1 MKSRKLALR
10 ATAVALAITAALG
23 PDHSQAA
30 TITAAS
36 CSLTNVEAAV
46 NAATDGDKII
56 NPNGSCTWAGGIQTA
71 KQIRIEARDYTPA
84 SGGTMSRSVTITN
97 NSSGAPLLHFT
108 TGNSFHVG
116 VAGIR
121 FNEGSGNGNHL
132 RFEGSGAKVPLVN
145 DCAFEV
151 KERFGNAGD
160 IAVLSWLA
168 QGGLVW
174 NSYFLGLGG
183 GNDGA
188 SILIRSPRG
197 WYTASTMGTLDT
209 NGTVNVYFEDSTFKD
224 IGQAPDVDSNG
235 RLVIRHSL
243 LDGAWAITHG
253 FTSTWGG
260 RHAEYYN
267 NTFQVTTPN
276 RNIAGRF
283 FWIRAGTG
291 VFTDNVVN
299 SQFNGYGAPDQLDIG
314 DNTSPKSYPQ
324 ARQPGWGHNG
334 STHVSDPI
342 YIWNQ
347 SGSGAYRWRVSN
359 GWDSNVQLNR
369 DIFVNSG
376 PKPGYKKYPYPHPFR
391 AGGNNEPAPLQSPS
405 NLRVVQ

>member
-1 MKSRKLALR
+1 
-10 ATAVALAITAALG
+10 
-23 PDHSQAA
+23 
-30 TITAAS
+30 
-36 CSLTNVEAAV
+36 
-46 NAATDGDKII
+46 
-56 NPNGSCTWAGGIQTA
+56 
-71 KQIRIEARDYTPA
+71 
-84 SGGTMSRSVTITN
+84 
-97 NSSGAPLLHFT
+97 
-108 TGNSFHVG
+108 
-116 VAGIR
+116 
-121 FNEGSGNGNHL
+121 
-132 RFEGSGAKVPLVN
+132 
-145 DCAFEV
+145 
-151 KERFGNAGD
+151 
-160 IAVLSWLA
+160 
-168 QGGLVW
+168 
-174 NSYFLGLGG
+174 
-183 GNDGA
+183 
-188 SILIRSPRG
+188 
-197 WYTASTMGTLDT
+197 MGTLDT